1 MAKVASSMLLLL
13 VAGLAALHGASA
25 ISQPIPAYG
34 CLGYSFTVALN
45 AYNFTS
51 FMGDYS
57 TAGIAGCNDT
67 YIKQVFRSLL
77 HAS

>member
-1 MAKVASSMLLLL
+1 MLLLL

-25 ISQPIPAYG
+25 ISQVVQAYS
-34 CLGYSFTVALN
+34 CTGYSFTVALN

-57 TAGIAGCNDT
+57 TAGILGCNDT
-67 YIKQVFRSLL
+67 YIKQVFHTLL
-77 HAS
+77 FAC